1 MKLLKKTKSKLKIWL
16 EKGLDPIAKVFLP
29 EHIWREN
36 KAKQGAVKVDLKSGS
51 LRHSNNDLRGASS
64 VIIMIVELS
73 RTTPEI

>member
-1 MKLLKKTKSKLKIWL
+1 MWL
-16 EKGLDPIAKVFLP
+16 EKDFGPIVKVFLP